1 MSDLTEVEADSR
13 FQVRET
19 DFELSHLLEALRRCP
34 CRAGP
39 STVAPRFAPVRCSF
53 RFEDAYSGGRFASSK
68 PRGTA
73 AAKRLAPPTFV
84 EMSHAVEA
92 PGPQI
97 CLNYVRRHGQN
108 ASTSMRQ
115 DMRHEVRRL
124 EHTPSRLMRP
134 VLPTRSAA
142 TGLVRPSAPRQRG
155 TDSPNDPGPAPIA
168 AFGGLSTTRIPRE
181 VASDRWVNQL
191 PSAVPPI

>member
-1 MSDLTEVEADSR
+1 MSVQS
-13 FQVRET
+13 
-19 DFELSHLLEALRRCP
+19 
-34 CRAGP
+34 GP

-53 RFEDAYSGGRFASSK
+53 RLEDTYSGGRFASSK
-68 PRGTA
+68 QRGTA

-115 DMRHEVRRL
+115 D
-124 EHTPSRLMRP
+124 T
-134 VLPTRSAA
+134 
-142 TGLVRPSAPRQRG
+142 SAPR
-155 TDSPNDPGPAPIA
+155 PGV
-168 AFGGLSTTRIPRE
+168 LSRSR
-181 VASDRWVNQL
+181 
-191 PSAVPPI
+191 